1 MINPF
6 HQEILT
12 LIKKNSGKPKAD
24 PFLNSYLGN
33 DHVRYPINNP
43 TLRGIAKEWMRA
55 HREMKPD
62 EFTDVLTSLIEG
74 ESCTEKMTAGIL
86 MGYSIKN
93 QRNFNP
99 MIFDRWLDHLVG
111 WVEVDTLCTGDF
123 LITQVPADWP
133 KWKKLIQKL
142 SKDPNINK
150 RRASLVLFCSVLG
163 RADNDDM
170 ADVAFRNI
178 ERLKS
183 EKDVLITKAI
193 SWVLRTMIKNYRPR
207 VSAYLKENADT
218 LPKIA
223 IRETMVK
230 LKTGKKTK

>member
-1 MINPF
+1 MTNPF
-6 HQEILT
+6 HQEIFT

-43 TLRGIAKEWMRA
+43 TLRAIAKEWMRS
-55 HREMKPD
+55 HKDLKPE
-62 EFTDVLTSLIEG
+62 EFRDLLTSLIEG
-74 ESCTEKMTAGIL
+74 KSCTEKMTAGIL
-86 MGYSIKN
+86 MGYSAKD
-93 QRNFNP
+93 QRNFDP
-99 MIFDRWLDHLVG
+99 MIFDRWLDHLEG

-123 LITQVPADWP
+123 LTTQLPAHWP
-133 KWKKLIQKL
+133 KWKKLIVKL

-163 RADNDDM
+163 RVANDDM
-170 ADVAFRNI
+170 AGVAFGNI
-178 ERLKS
+178 DRLKS

-193 SWVLRTMIKNYRPR
+193 SWVLRTMTKHYRER
-207 VSAYLKENADT
+207 VSTYLKENRDT

-223 IRETMVK
+223 VRETMVK
-230 LKTGKKTK
+230 LETGRKTK